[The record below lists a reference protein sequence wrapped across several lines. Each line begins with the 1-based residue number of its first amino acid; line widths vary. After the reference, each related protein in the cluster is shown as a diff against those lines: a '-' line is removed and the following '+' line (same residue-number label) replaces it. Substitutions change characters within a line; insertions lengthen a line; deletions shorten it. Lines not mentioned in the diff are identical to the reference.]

1 MTVSHGWFL
10 KSQVLIGS
18 EIDGKKINKKDK
30 QKKINKKRTDHWLT
44 GINTSARTPNG
55 PLVIDSFDLSN
66 IIADETDLGKM
77 KTLFQRALLKKS
89 VS

>member
-18 EIDGKKINKKDK
+18 EIDG
-30 QKKINKKRTDHWLT
+30 KKINKKRTDHWLT

-66 IIADETDLGKM
+66 IIAYETDLGKM

>member
-1 MTVSHGWFL
+1 M
-10 KSQVLIGS
+10 LIGS